1 MTSRSPAAPDPYPLL
16 LTPILMEKV
25 WGGRRLE
32 RFGKELAA
40 GTVVGESWEVADLAA
55 TSPSGGGGGAARSVI
70 ANGPLEGATLH
81 DAVAAW
87 GGTLVGDAWRGF
99 SDFPLLVKLLDAR
112 EHLSVQV
119 HPTPAYAARHPGA
132 HVKTESWYVI
142 DAAPEAVLYLGLEPG
157 VTRDDVLAAIR
168 ADRVADLM
176 RAVPAAAG
184 DCHHLPSGTIHA
196 LGAGVL
202 VAEFQSPSD
211 TTFRFYDWAREYDRT
226 PRRLHVAEALEAM
239 TYDPPPAPARAA
251 TGAPITRLVASA
263 RYDLYE
269 TRLEPGSTFAFDPGA
284 CTVVMTISGRM
295 ELAAGAM
302 QLDLAV
308 GTTVV
313 VPAATPPALRAD
325 SEGAVALAARLG
337 SGTGASET

>member
-1 MTSRSPAAPDPYPLL
+1 M
-16 LTPILMEKV
+16 

-32 RFGKELAA
+32 RLGKALPD
-40 GTVVGESWEVADLAA
+40 GVMVGESWEVADLAT

-70 ANGPLEGATLH
+70 ANGPSAGATIH
-81 DAVAAW
+81 QAVAAW
-87 GGTLVGDAWRGF
+87 GSALLGEGWADSA
-99 SDFPLLVKLLDAR
+99 DFPLLVKLLDAR

-142 DAAPEAVLYLGLEPG
+142 DAALDAVLYFGLEPG
-157 VTRDDVLAAIR
+157 VTRDDVLAAIP
-168 ADRVADLM
+168 ADRVADLL

-226 PRRLHVAEALEAM
+226 PRQLHVAEALEAM
-239 TYDPPPAPARAA
+239 TYDPPPPPARAA

-269 TRLEPGSTFAFDPGA
+269 TRLAPGSTFALDPGA
-284 CTVVMTISGRM
+284 CTVVMTISGHM
-295 ELAAGAM
+295 ELAAGGVP
-302 QLDLAV
+302 LDLGA
-308 GTTVV
+308 GATVV
-313 VPAATPPALRAD
+313 VPAATPPALHAGSD
-325 SEGAVALAARLG
+325 GVVALVARLG
-337 SGTGASET
+337 SAAGASET